1 MPSTVSARPA
11 LLKETYMPSTVSKW
25 ITTNVY
31 RLVSASYRL
40 NLR

>member
-25 ITTNVY
+25 ITTDAY
-31 RLVSASYRL
+31 RLVQLAYRL